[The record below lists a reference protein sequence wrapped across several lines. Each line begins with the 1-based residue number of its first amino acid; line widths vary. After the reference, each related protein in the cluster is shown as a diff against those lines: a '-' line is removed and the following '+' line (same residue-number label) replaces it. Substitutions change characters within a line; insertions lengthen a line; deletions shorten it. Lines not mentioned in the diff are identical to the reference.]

1 MLSLKLNYQIMNI
14 LSCPLMM
21 FRCFVVFCANINV
34 SFRDVNDVIIKHV
47 LKLMQWKRPGKKPFH
62 RKKELMDEN
71 IAKVLGVSE
80 DEIIPTSGHSEP
92 LSSEFYSE
100 NVTGNALQTES
111 SRKQGFLSTFLE
123 FVNDGKYVL
132 FTDIFDIVTCIIEF
146 LCFLMLSTF
155 FRKEGGGRG
164 IIVVRRNLLKN
175 VITIFWGGGGI
186 IKVPKKALKNIFK

>member
-21 FRCFVVFCANINV
+21 FRCCFCCCFFCANINA
-34 SFRDVNDVIIKHV
+34 SFRDVNDVIKKHV

-155 FRKEGGGRG
+155 FRKGGGYYCC
-164 IIVVRRNLLKN
+164 
-175 VITIFWGGGGI
+175 
-186 IKVPKKALKNIFK
+186 

>member
-1 MLSLKLNYQIMNI
+1 
-14 LSCPLMM
+14 
-21 FRCFVVFCANINV
+21 
-34 SFRDVNDVIIKHV
+34 
-47 LKLMQWKRPGKKPFH
+47 
-62 RKKELMDEN
+62 MDEN

-155 FRKEGGGRG
+155 FRKGGRYYCC
-164 IIVVRRNLLKN
+164 
-175 VITIFWGGGGI
+175 
-186 IKVPKKALKNIFK
+186 